1 MGKEKVG
8 QRGLDIQYSPLKYT
22 YPRGGRERSDCVVD
36 ASLKGELVKFEGL
49 EKYSYFSDHSGIVG
63 EGSIGF
69 ENILDN
75 PSRLDS

>member
-1 MGKEKVG
+1 M
-8 QRGLDIQYSPLKYT
+8 
-22 YPRGGRERSDCVVD
+22 VD
-36 ASLKGELVKFEGL
+36 ASLKGEPVKFEGP

-75 PSRLDS
+75 PSRLNS